1 MELSVIL
8 PIFNGE
14 QTLVSTL
21 DSLVNQT
28 YKNFELI
35 ACIDGSKDSCELI
48 LKQYSSKF
56 KVLKILENKVNLGLG
71 PTMNRL
77 FANTEGKYIAVA
89 EQDDFYY
96 PNRLELQ
103 LDFLKKNKDSGMV
116 SGIAEFWNGTK
127 VTMKFPGLLVQG
139 KRYPEG
145 KEMFL
150 LNYRNQMKVVNSCM
164 MFRKQIHI
172 DNGLY
177 FTQHYPN
184 IPIDWAYILR
194 FSLISKI
201 HGLNE
206 ILVRLDRRVE
216 RNSVTT
222 YKDIHNKASRE
233 LIRSFR
239 YEYPEIISKKD
250 YIFSLNTQRLLELG
264 QDKSFVFLFKITIY
278 IIKNPR
284 DNRFFKRLIK
294 RIKNYKK

>member
-14 QTLVSTL
+14 QTLAATL
-21 DSLVNQT
+21 DSLVDQT
-28 YKNFELI
+28 YKDFELI

-77 FANTEGKYIAVA
+77 LANTEGKYIAVA

-103 LDFLKKNKDSGMV
+103 VNFLKKNKDFGMV
-116 SGIAEFWNGTK
+116 SGIAEFWDGNK

-139 KRYPEG
+139 KDYPKG
-145 KEMFL
+145 IDMFL
-150 LNYRNQMKVVNSCM
+150 LNYRNQIKVVNSCM
-164 MFRKQIHI
+164 MFKKQIHI

-177 FTQHYPN
+177 FTQYYPN
-184 IPIDWAYILR
+184 ISIDWTYVLR

-201 HGLNE
+201 YGLQE
-206 ILVRLDRRVE
+206 VLVRLDRRSE
-216 RNSVTT
+216 RNSITT
-222 YKDIHNKASRE
+222 YKDNQNKAARE

-250 YIFSLNTQRLLELG
+250 YKFALNTQRILELG
-264 QDKSFVFLFKITIY
+264 QDKGFVFLLKITIY
-278 IIKNPR
+278 ILKNPK
-284 DNRFFKRLIK
+284 DHRFLKRLIK
-294 RIKNYKK
+294 KIKNYKK